1 MSLLTLALLIAMPCD
16 IGGRVEKVYPISAKV
31 APQVYTVK
39 NSSIQKYTADI
50 IVSALFDNVNFPA
63 KIDKRSLA
71 NTVSSIN
78 NICLDIDGNKEYGI
92 LGILK
97 AVHRLSLYTFNKK
110 KDGYV
115 YYSYNIRYKNLS
127 ISRSTT
133 MSHKVINLS
142 TSVVGFKKSI
152 RLNYANIDICIKEL
166 NSDLIFDIN
175 AFGSIR
181 DFKCC
186 IINALA
192 RRAAPKQIRSGM
204 NSAITASVSS
214 IIKFR
219 EKNSMNDIIY
229 KFINRIK
236 NGIRGI
242 D

>member
-1 MSLLTLALLIAMPCD
+1 MMNLLTLALLISMPCD
-16 IGGRVEKVYPISAKV
+16 IGGRVEK
-31 APQVYTVK
+31 VYTVK

-63 KIDKRSLA
+63 KIDRRSLA

-78 NICLDIDGNKEYGI
+78 NVCLDIDGNKERGV
-92 LGILK
+92 LGMLK

-115 YYSYNIRYKNLS
+115 YYSYRIRYKNLS

-133 MSHKVINLS
+133 ISHKRINLS

-152 RLNYANIDICIKEL
+152 KLNYASIGICIKEL
-166 NSDLIFDIN
+166 NNDLIFNIN

-181 DFKCC
+181 NFKCC
-186 IINALA
+186 IVNALA
-192 RRAAPKQIRSGM
+192 RRVAPKQIRNGM
-204 NSAITASVSS
+204 NSAIADSASS
-214 IIKFR
+214 IRKFR
-219 EKNSMNDIIY
+219 EKNSTNDIIY

>member
-1 MSLLTLALLIAMPCD
+1 MMNLLILALLISMPCD
-16 IGGRVEKVYPISAKV
+16 IGGRVEK
-31 APQVYTVK
+31 VYTVK

-63 KIDKRSLA
+63 KIDRRSLA

-78 NICLDIDGNKEYGI
+78 NVCLDIDGNKERGV
-92 LGILK
+92 LGMLK

-115 YYSYNIRYKNLS
+115 YYSYRIRYKNLS

-133 MSHKVINLS
+133 ISHKRINLS

-152 RLNYANIDICIKEL
+152 KLNYASIDICIKEL
-166 NSDLIFDIN
+166 NNDLIFNIN

-181 DFKCC
+181 NFKCC
-186 IINALA
+186 IVNALA
-192 RRAAPKQIRSGM
+192 RRVAPKQIRNGF
-204 NSAITASVSS
+204 NLAINNAASNIMATRKDVQ
-214 IIKFR
+214 I
-219 EKNSMNDIIY
+219 NDVIY
-229 KFINRIK
+229 KFVNKIK